1 MTVDQQ
7 AFKNIVIIGASIA
20 GHEAANHL
28 SSNLPPNYRILLIDA
43 RSFAWWPITILRAVV
58 TPGWEYKLTI
68 PLTTDRV
75 FKRGTPHQ
83 VIAPNKV
90 ISLKESSVVLERPFE
105 GSNEVPFF
113 RCVIAT
119 GASQPL
125 PTMPG
130 WNQTESEFIESLKA
144 AQRDVEKAKKVVV
157 VGGGAVGVEIAG
169 EIAAHHPDKSVT
181 LVHKDYGLLSP
192 TPPDEIQGKVQQGG
206 KEVGSY
212 SSPPTDP
219 RLSIEL
225 KKICDKLGIKVIL
238 NDRVIIPPCAS
249 PYLPKEVEDE
259 EDEEDGRIKNAHE
272 SENQGKLP
280 KAWNGHFGLQPSLV
294 TLKLK
299 SGKSLEADYVYPGC
313 GMKPNSK
320 LVRDVDEG
328 ALDGEL
334 IRVNEYLKVTTKNP
348 GESIFSKERYY
359 AVGDVCSS
367 PGFKIARTAI
377 VNAPKAAT
385 NIINEI
391 KEKPLSKYSAGPIS
405 HLDLP
410 LGPNEGA
417 GMTNFG
423 WLGTWVFGS
432 RFTTMIRGKTSGT
445 ERVFVGRFRGE
456 KKSEIVFD

>member
-7 AFKNIVIIGASIA
+7 EFKNIVIIGASIA

-43 RSFAWWPITILRAVV
+43 RSFAWWPITVLRAVV
-58 TPGWEYKLTI
+58 TP
-68 PLTTDRV
+68 
-75 FKRGTPHQ
+75 GTPHQ

-90 ISLKESSVVLERPFE
+90 ISLKECSVVLERPFE

-130 WNQTESEFIESLKA
+130 WNQTETEFIESLKA
-144 AQRDVEKAKKVVV
+144 SQRDVEKAKKVVV
-157 VGGGAVGVEIAG
+157 VGGGAVGVEISG

-181 LVHKDYGLLSP
+181 VVHKDYGLLSP
-192 TPPDEIQGKVQQGG
+192 TPPNEIQAKVQKGG

-225 KKICDKLGIKVIL
+225 NKICDKLGIKVIL

-249 PYLPKEVEDE
+249 SYLPKEVKDE
-259 EDEEDGRIKNAHE
+259 EDNEYGQIENAHGNPEEGQMIPSE
-272 SENQGKLP
+272 SEIEGNPP
-280 KAWNGHFGLQPSLV
+280 KAWNGQFGLQPSLV
-294 TLKLK
+294 SLKLT
-299 SGKSLEADYVYPGC
+299 SGQTLEADYVYPGC
-313 GMKPNSK
+313 GMKPNSR

-328 ALDGEL
+328 ALDGDL
-334 IRVNEYLKVTTKNP
+334 IRVNEYLKVATNNS
-348 GESIFSKERYY
+348 GESIFSKGIYY

-377 VNAPKAAT
+377 VNAQKAAT

-391 KEKPLSKYSAGPIS
+391 KKKPLSKYSAGPIS

-417 GMTNFG
+417 GMTTFG

-445 ERVFVGRFRGE
+445 ERIFVGRFRGE
-456 KKSEIVFD
+456 KRSEIVFD

>member
-7 AFKNIVIIGASIA
+7 ELKNIVIIGASIA

-28 SSNLPPNYRILLIDA
+28 STNLPPKYRILLIDA
-43 RSFAWWPITILRAVV
+43 RSFAWWPITILRAV
-58 TPGWEYKLTI
+58 
-68 PLTTDRV
+68 
-75 FKRGTPHQ
+75 RGTPHQ
-83 VIAPNKV
+83 VLAPNKV
-90 ISLKESSVVLERPFE
+90 MSLKESSVVLERPFE
-105 GSNEVPFF
+105 GSNEIPFF

-130 WNQTESEFIESLKA
+130 WNQTETEFIESLKA
-144 AQRDVEKAKKVVV
+144 AQRDVEEAKKVVI

-181 LVHKDYGLLSP
+181 LVHKAYGLLSP
-192 TPPDEIQGKVQQGG
+192 TPPDEIQGKVQKGG
-206 KEVGSY
+206 KEVGNY

-219 RLSIEL
+219 RLSVEL

-238 NDRVIIPPCAS
+238 NDRVIIPPRN
-249 PYLPKEVEDE
+249 P
-259 EDEEDGRIKNAHE
+259 
-272 SENQGKLP
+272 P
-280 KAWNGHFGLQPSLV
+280 KAWNGQFCLQPSLV
-294 TLKLK
+294 TLKLT

-334 IRVNEYLKVTTKNP
+334 IRVDEYLKVTTNNP
-348 GESIFSKERYY
+348 GESIFSKGRYY
-359 AVGDVCSS
+359 ALGDVCSS

-377 VNAPKAAT
+377 VNAQKAAT
-385 NIINEI
+385 NIMNEI

-417 GMTNFG
+417 GMTSFG

-432 RFTTMIRGKTSGT
+432 KFTTLIRGKTSGT